1 MKTKDLILMSLRNL
15 NRRKLRTFLT
25 VLGVVIGSISIIMMI
40 SLGFGMTD
48 STKKQLASAGSLTQ
62 IDIYPANRYGG
73 MDEEDG
79 EKKPKTNKVGKL
91 DDATVEQLKKIP
103 HVDAVLAT
111 EQFDAR
117 INVKN
122 LQGYAT
128 LVGVDPAEYAKFDIK
143 LDSGR
148 LLQEGDMNKVVMGR
162 DVLRW
167 LSNPQRPRMNGPS
180 KDEERDPLTTKMFL
194 TLDTGGSYDPE
205 GQSTEPNKPNVKYP
219 IEAVGVFRDDDYEN
233 NYYIVMPIEYLRKIK
248 KDAKKLQ
255 SGGNQNMYGGYMM
268 GRREDKDNKYNN
280 IKVKVDNVD
289 NVQIVQEQIEAM
301 GLKPHSLNDVLVEIN
316 NSSKTQRLILG
327 GIGAVSLLVAAI
339 GISNTMVMSIY
350 ERTKEIGVMKV
361 IGASVSDIKKMF
373 LTESAF
379 IGLLGGL
386 VGIVLSY
393 AISALLNY
401 LGVKYG
407 FAGNMSGG
415 GFSPDFDPSQLK
427 MSIIP
432 VWLALASLVFS
443 ALIGIVS
450 GYFPAKKATKLS
462 ALEAM
467 RQN

>member
-79 EKKPKTNKVGKL
+79 KKKKTDKVAKL
-91 DDATVEQLKKIP
+91 DDATVEKLKKIP
-103 HVDAVLAT
+103 HVEAVLAT
-111 EQFDAR
+111 EQFETQ

-122 LQGYAT
+122 LQGYASI
-128 LVGVDPAEYAKFDIK
+128 VGVDPVEYAKFDIK

-148 LLQEGDMNKVVMGR
+148 MLQEGDVNQVVMGR

-167 LSNPQRPRMNGPS
+167 LSNPQRPRMGAS
-180 KDEERDPLTTKMFL
+180 QQEERDPLTTKMFL
-194 TLDTGGSYDPE
+194 TLNQAGGYDPE
-205 GQSTEPNKPNVKYP
+205 GNSNEANKPKQKYQ

-233 NYYIVMPIEYLRKIK
+233 NYYIVMPIDYLRKMK

-255 SGGNQNMYGGYMM
+255 AGNRQNGYNDYMFGG
-268 GRREDKDNKYNN
+268 REDKENKYNN
-280 IKVKVDNVD
+280 IKVKVDSVD
-289 NVQIVQEQIEAM
+289 NVQKVQEQIEAM
-301 GLKPHSLNDVLVEIN
+301 GLKPHSLNDILVEIN

-386 VGIVLSY
+386 VGIVLSF
-393 AISALLNY
+393 AISALINY

-407 FAGNMSGG
+407 FAANMSGG
-415 GFSPDFDPSQLK
+415 GYSPDFDPTQLK

-432 VWLALASLVFS
+432 AWLALASLVFS

>member
-79 EKKPKTNKVGKL
+79 KKKKTDKVAKL
-91 DDATVEQLKKIP
+91 DDATVEKLKKIP
-103 HVDAVLAT
+103 HVEAVLAT
-111 EQFDAR
+111 EQFEAQ

-122 LQGYAT
+122 LQGYASI
-128 LVGVDPAEYAKFDIK
+128 VGVDPVEYAKFDIK

-148 LLQEGDMNKVVMGR
+148 MLQEGDVNQVVMGR

-167 LSNPQRPRMNGPS
+167 LSNPQRPRMGAS
-180 KDEERDPLTTKMFL
+180 QQEERDPLTTKMFL
-194 TLDTGGSYDPE
+194 TLNQAGGYDPDGNSNE
-205 GQSTEPNKPNVKYP
+205 ANKPKQKYQ

-233 NYYIVMPIEYLRKIK
+233 NYYIVMPIDYLRKMK

-255 SGGNQNMYGGYMM
+255 AGNRQNGYNDYMFGG
-268 GRREDKDNKYNN
+268 REDKENKYNN
-280 IKVKVDNVD
+280 IKVKVDSVD
-289 NVQIVQEQIEAM
+289 NVQKVQEQIEAM
-301 GLKPHSLNDVLVEIN
+301 GLKPHSLNDILVEIN

-386 VGIVLSY
+386 IGIVLSF
-393 AISALLNY
+393 AISALINY

-407 FAGNMSGG
+407 FAANMSGG
-415 GFSPDFDPSQLK
+415 GYSPDFDPSQLK

-432 VWLALASLVFS
+432 AWLALASLVFS

>member
-73 MDEEDG
+73 IEEDG
-79 EKKPKTNKVGKL
+79 KKKKTDKVAKL
-91 DDATVEQLKKIP
+91 DDATVEKLKKIP
-103 HVDAVLAT
+103 HVEAVLAT
-111 EQFDAR
+111 EQFEAQ

-122 LQGYAT
+122 LQGYASI
-128 LVGVDPAEYAKFDIK
+128 VGVDPVEYAKFDIK

-148 LLQEGDMNKVVMGR
+148 MLQEGDVNQVVMGR

-167 LSNPQRPRMNGPS
+167 LSNPQRPRMNAPS
-180 KDEERDPLTTKMFL
+180 KDEQRDPLTTKMYL
-194 TLDTGGSYDPE
+194 TLNQAGGYDPE
-205 GQSTEPNKPNVKYP
+205 GNSNQANKPKQKYQ

-233 NYYIVMPIEYLRKIK
+233 NYYIVMPIDYLRKMK

-255 SGGNQNMYGGYMM
+255 AGNRQNGYNDYMFGG
-268 GRREDKDNKYNN
+268 RDDKENKYNN

-289 NVQIVQEQIEAM
+289 NVQKVQEQIEAL
-301 GLKPHSLNDVLVEIN
+301 GLKPHSLNDILVEIN

-379 IGLLGGL
+379 IGLLGGI

-393 AISALLNY
+393 GISALINY

-407 FAGNMSGG
+407 FAANMSGG

-432 VWLALASLVFS
+432 AWLALASLVFS

>member
-62 IDIYPANRYGG
+62 IDIYPANIYVGI
-73 MDEEDG
+73 DEEDG
-79 EKKPKTNKVGKL
+79 KKKKTDKVAKL
-91 DDATVEQLKKIP
+91 DDATVEKLKKIP
-103 HVDAVLAT
+103 HVEAVLAT
-111 EQFDAR
+111 EQFEAQ

-122 LQGYAT
+122 LQGYASI
-128 LVGVDPAEYAKFDIK
+128 VGVDPVEYAKFDIK

-148 LLQEGDMNKVVMGR
+148 MLQEGDVNQVVMGR

-167 LSNPQRPRMNGPS
+167 LSNPQRPRMGAS
-180 KDEERDPLTTKMFL
+180 QQEERDPLTTKMFL
-194 TLDTGGSYDPE
+194 TLNQAGSYDPDGKSNE
-205 GQSTEPNKPNVKYP
+205 ANKPKQKYQ

-233 NYYIVMPIEYLRKIK
+233 NYYIVMPIDYLRKMK

-255 SGGNQNMYGGYMM
+255 AGNKQNGFNGYMYGG
-268 GRREDKDNKYNN
+268 REDKENKYNN

-289 NVQIVQEQIEAM
+289 NVQKVQEQIEAM
-301 GLKPHSLNDVLVEIN
+301 GLKPHSLNDILVEIN

-386 VGIVLSY
+386 VGIVLSF
-393 AISALLNY
+393 AISALINY

-407 FAGNMSGG
+407 FAANMSGG
-415 GFSPDFDPSQLK
+415 GYSPDFDPSQLK

-432 VWLALASLVFS
+432 AWLALASLVFS

>member
-79 EKKPKTNKVGKL
+79 KKKKTDKVAKL
-91 DDATVEQLKKIP
+91 DDASFEKLKKIP
-103 HVDAVLAT
+103 HVEAVLAT
-111 EQFDAR
+111 EQFEAQ

-122 LQGYAT
+122 LQGYASI
-128 LVGVDPAEYAKFDIK
+128 VGVDPVEYAKFDIR

-148 LLQEGDMNKVVMGR
+148 MLQEGDVNQVVMGR

-167 LSNPQRPRMNGPS
+167 LNNPQRPRMGAS
-180 KDEERDPLTTKMFL
+180 QQEERDPLTTKMFL
-194 TLDTGGSYDPE
+194 TLNQAGGYDPDGNSNE
-205 GQSTEPNKPNVKYP
+205 ANKPKQKYQ

-233 NYYIVMPIEYLRKIK
+233 NYYIVMPIDYLRKMK

-255 SGGNQNMYGGYMM
+255 AGNRQNGYNDFMFGG
-268 GRREDKDNKYNN
+268 REDKENKYNN

-289 NVQIVQEQIEAM
+289 NVQKVQEQIEAM
-301 GLKPHSLNDVLVEIN
+301 GLKPHSLNDILVEIN

-393 AISALLNY
+393 AISALINY

-407 FAGNMSGG
+407 FAANMSGG

-432 VWLALASLVFS
+432 AWLALASLVFS

>member
-1 MKTKDLILMSLRNL
+1 M
-15 NRRKLRTFLT
+15 
-25 VLGVVIGSISIIMMI
+25 
-40 SLGFGMTD
+40 D
-48 STKKQLASAGSLTQ
+48 SREVEGDSV
-62 IDIYPANRYGG
+62 
-73 MDEEDG
+73 
-79 EKKPKTNKVGKL
+79 EK
-91 DDATVEQLKKIP
+91 E
-103 HVDAVLAT
+103 
-111 EQFDAR
+111 
-117 INVKN
+117 
-122 LQGYAT
+122 
-128 LVGVDPAEYAKFDIK
+128 VGVN
-143 LDSGR
+143 
-148 LLQEGDMNKVVMGR
+148 QVVMGR

-167 LSNPQRPRMNGPS
+167 LSNPQRPRMGAS
-180 KDEERDPLTTKMFL
+180 QQEERDPLTTKMFL
-194 TLDTGGSYDPE
+194 TLNQAGSYDPDGKSNE
-205 GQSTEPNKPNVKYP
+205 ANKPKQKYQ

-233 NYYIVMPIEYLRKIK
+233 NYYIVMPIDYLRKMK

-255 SGGNQNMYGGYMM
+255 AGNRQNGYNDYMFGG
-268 GRREDKDNKYNN
+268 REDKENKYNN

-289 NVQIVQEQIEAM
+289 NVQKVQEQIEAM
-301 GLKPHSLNDVLVEIN
+301 GLKPHSLNDILVEIN

-393 AISALLNY
+393 AISALINY

-407 FAGNMSGG
+407 FAANMSGG

-432 VWLALASLVFS
+432 AWLALASLVFS

>member
-62 IDIYPANRYGG
+62 IYIYPANRYGG
-73 MDEEDG
+73 DMDEDG
-79 EKKPKTNKVGKL
+79 NQKKKKTDKIAKL
-91 DDATVEQLKKIP
+91 DDATVEQLKKLP

-111 EQFDAR
+111 EQFNAQ

-122 LQGYAT
+122 LQGYASIY
-128 LVGVDPAEYAKFDIK
+128 GVDPAEYAKFDIK

-148 LLQEGDMNKVVMGR
+148 LLEEGDVNQVVMGR

-167 LSNPQRPRMNGPS
+167 LSNPQRPRMGS
-180 KDEERDPLTTKMFL
+180 SQQEERDPLTTKMFL
-194 TLDTGGSYDPE
+194 TLDTGSGYDPD
-205 GQSTEPNKPNVKYP
+205 GKSNEPNKPNKKFP
-219 IEAVGVFRDDDYEN
+219 IEAVGVFRDDDYDN
-233 NYYIVMPIEYLRKIK
+233 NYYIVMPIDYLRKMK
-248 KDAKKLQ
+248 KEAKKLQ
-255 SGGNQNMYGGYMM
+255 AGNKQSGFNDYMFGG
-268 GRREDKDNKYNN
+268 REDKDNKYNN
-280 IKVKVDNVD
+280 IKVKVDSVD
-289 NVQIVQEQIEAM
+289 NVQKVQEQIEAM
-301 GLKPHSLNDVLVEIN
+301 GLKPHSLNDILVEIN

-432 VWLALASLVFS
+432 VWLALASLLFS

>member
-79 EKKPKTNKVGKL
+79 KKKKTDKVAKL
-91 DDATVEQLKKIP
+91 DDATVEKLKKIP
-103 HVDAVLAT
+103 HVEAVLAT
-111 EQFDAR
+111 EQFEAQ

-122 LQGYAT
+122 LQGYASII
-128 LVGVDPAEYAKFDIK
+128 GVDPVEYAKLDIK

-148 LLQEGDMNKVVMGR
+148 MLQEGDVNQVVMGR

-167 LSNPQRPRMNGPS
+167 LSNPQRPRMGAS
-180 KDEERDPLTTKMFL
+180 QQEERDPLTTKMFL
-194 TLDTGGSYDPE
+194 TLNQAGSYDPDGKSNE
-205 GQSTEPNKPNVKYP
+205 ANKPKQKYQ

-233 NYYIVMPIEYLRKIK
+233 NYYIVMPIDYLRKMK

-255 SGGNQNMYGGYMM
+255 AGNRQNGYNDYMFGG
-268 GRREDKDNKYNN
+268 REDKENKYNN
-280 IKVKVDNVD
+280 IKVKVDSVD
-289 NVQIVQEQIEAM
+289 NVQKVQEQIEAM
-301 GLKPHSLNDVLVEIN
+301 GLKPHSLNDILVEIN

-386 VGIVLSY
+386 VGIVLSF
-393 AISALLNY
+393 AISALINY

-407 FAGNMSGG
+407 FAANMSGG
-415 GFSPDFDPSQLK
+415 GYSPDFDPTQLK

-432 VWLALASLVFS
+432 AWLALASLVFS

>member
-73 MDEEDG
+73 IEEEDG
-79 EKKPKTNKVGKL
+79 KKKKTDKVAKL
-91 DDATVEQLKKIP
+91 DDATVEKLKKIP
-103 HVDAVLAT
+103 HVEAVLAT
-111 EQFDAR
+111 EQFEAQ

-122 LQGYAT
+122 LQGYASI
-128 LVGVDPAEYAKFDIK
+128 VGVDPVEYAKFDIK

-148 LLQEGDMNKVVMGR
+148 MLQEGDVNQVVMGR

-167 LSNPQRPRMNGPS
+167 LSNPQRPRMGANQQ
-180 KDEERDPLTTKMFL
+180 EERDPLTTKMFL
-194 TLDTGGSYDPE
+194 TLNTGGGYDPE
-205 GQSTEPNKPNVKYP
+205 GNSNEPNKPNKKFP

-233 NYYIVMPIEYLRKIK
+233 NYYIVMPIDYLRKMK
-248 KDAKKLQ
+248 KEAKKLQ
-255 SGGNQNMYGGYMM
+255 AGNRQNGFNDYMYGG
-268 GRREDKDNKYNN
+268 REDKENKYNN

-289 NVQIVQEQIEAM
+289 NVQKVQEQIEAM
-301 GLKPHSLNDVLVEIN
+301 GLKPHSLNDILVEIN

-386 VGIVLSY
+386 IGIVLSF
-393 AISALLNY
+393 AISALINY

-407 FAGNMSGG
+407 FAANMSGG
-415 GFSPDFDPSQLK
+415 GYSPDFDPSQLK

-432 VWLALASLVFS
+432 AWLALASLVFS

>member
-73 MDEEDG
+73 IDEEDG
-79 EKKPKTNKVGKL
+79 KKKKTDKVAKL
-91 DDATVEQLKKIP
+91 DDATVEKLKKIP
-103 HVDAVLAT
+103 HVEAVLAT
-111 EQFDAR
+111 EQFEAQ

-122 LQGYAT
+122 LQGYASII
-128 LVGVDPAEYAKFDIK
+128 GVDPVEYAKLDIK

-148 LLQEGDMNKVVMGR
+148 MLQEGDVNQVVMGR

-167 LSNPQRPRMNGPS
+167 LSNPQRPRMGAS
-180 KDEERDPLTTKMFL
+180 QQEERDPLTTKMFL
-194 TLDTGGSYDPE
+194 TLNQAGSYDPDGKSNE
-205 GQSTEPNKPNVKYP
+205 ANKPKQKYQ

-233 NYYIVMPIEYLRKIK
+233 NYYIVMPIDYLRKMK

-255 SGGNQNMYGGYMM
+255 AGNRQNGYNDYMFGG
-268 GRREDKDNKYNN
+268 REDKENKYNN

-289 NVQIVQEQIEAM
+289 NVQKVQEQIEAM
-301 GLKPHSLNDVLVEIN
+301 GLKPHSLNDILVEIN

-386 VGIVLSY
+386 IGIVLSY
-393 AISALLNY
+393 AISALINY

-407 FAGNMSGG
+407 FAANMAGG
-415 GFSPDFDPSQLK
+415 GYSPDFDPTQLK

-432 VWLALASLVFS
+432 AWLALASLVFS

>member
-62 IDIYPANRYGG
+62 IYIYPANRYGG
-73 MDEEDG
+73 DMDEDG
-79 EKKPKTNKVGKL
+79 NQKKKKPDKIAKL
-91 DDATVEQLKKIP
+91 DDATVEKLKKIP
-103 HVDAVLAT
+103 HVEAVLAA
-111 EQFDAR
+111 EQFEAQ

-122 LQGYAT
+122 LQGYASI
-128 LVGVDPAEYAKFDIK
+128 LGVDPAEYAKFDIK

-148 LLQEGDMNKVVMGR
+148 LLQEGDVNQVVMGR

-167 LSNPQRPRMNGPS
+167 LSNPQRPRMNGH
-180 KDEERDPLTTKMFL
+180 EERDPLTTKMFL
-194 TLDTGGSYDPE
+194 TLNTGGGYDPE
-205 GQSTEPNKPNVKYP
+205 GQKSEPNKPNKKYP
-219 IEAVGVFRDDDYEN
+219 IEAVGVFRDDDYDN
-233 NYYIVMPIEYLRKIK
+233 NYYMIMPIDYLRKIK

-255 SGGNQNMYGGYMM
+255 AGNKQNGFNDYMFGG
-268 GRREDKDNKYNN
+268 REDKENKYNN
-280 IKVKVDNVD
+280 IKVKVDSVD
-289 NVQIVQEQIEAM
+289 NVQKVQEQIEAM
-301 GLKPHSLNDVLVEIN
+301 GLKPHSLNDILVEIN

-393 AISALLNY
+393 AISTLLNY

>member
-79 EKKPKTNKVGKL
+79 KKKKTDKVAKL
-91 DDATVEQLKKIP
+91 DDATVEKLKKIP
-103 HVDAVLAT
+103 HVEAVLAT
-111 EQFDAR
+111 EQFEAQ

-122 LQGYAT
+122 LQGYASI
-128 LVGVDPAEYAKFDIK
+128 VGVDQVEYAKFDIK

-148 LLQEGDMNKVVMGR
+148 MLQEGDVNQVVMGR

-167 LSNPQRPRMNGPS
+167 LSNPQRPRMGAS
-180 KDEERDPLTTKMFL
+180 QQEERDPLTTKMFL
-194 TLDTGGSYDPE
+194 TLNQAGGYDPE
-205 GQSTEPNKPNVKYP
+205 GNSNEANKPKQKYQ

-233 NYYIVMPIEYLRKIK
+233 NYYIVMPIDYLRKMK

-255 SGGNQNMYGGYMM
+255 AGNRQNGYNDYMFGG
-268 GRREDKDNKYNN
+268 REDKENKYNN
-280 IKVKVDNVD
+280 IKVKVDSVD
-289 NVQIVQEQIEAM
+289 NVQKVQEQIEAM
-301 GLKPHSLNDVLVEIN
+301 GLKPHSLNDILVEIN

-393 AISALLNY
+393 AISALINY

-407 FAGNMSGG
+407 FAANMSGG
-415 GFSPDFDPSQLK
+415 GYSPDFDPTQLK

-432 VWLALASLVFS
+432 AWLALASLVFS

>member
-73 MDEEDG
+73 IEEEDG
-79 EKKPKTNKVGKL
+79 KKKKTDKVAKL
-91 DDATVEQLKKIP
+91 DDATVEKLKKIP
-103 HVDAVLAT
+103 HVEAVLAT
-111 EQFDAR
+111 EQFEAQ

-122 LQGYAT
+122 LQGYASI
-128 LVGVDPAEYAKFDIK
+128 VGVDPVEYAKFDIK

-148 LLQEGDMNKVVMGR
+148 MLQEGDVNQVVMGR

-167 LSNPQRPRMNGPS
+167 LSNPQRPRMGANQQ
-180 KDEERDPLTTKMFL
+180 EERDPLTTKMFL
-194 TLDTGGSYDPE
+194 TLNTGGGYDPE
-205 GQSTEPNKPNVKYP
+205 GNSNEPNKPNKKFP

-233 NYYIVMPIEYLRKIK
+233 NYYIVMPIDYLRKMK
-248 KDAKKLQ
+248 KEAKKLQ
-255 SGGNQNMYGGYMM
+255 AGNRQNGFNDYMFGG
-268 GRREDKDNKYNN
+268 REDKENKYNN

-289 NVQIVQEQIEAM
+289 NVQKVQEQIEAM
-301 GLKPHSLNDVLVEIN
+301 GLKPHSLNDILVEIN

-386 VGIVLSY
+386 VGIVLSF
-393 AISALLNY
+393 AISALINY

-407 FAGNMSGG
+407 FAANMSGG
-415 GFSPDFDPSQLK
+415 GYSPDFDPSQLK

-432 VWLALASLVFS
+432 ARLALASLVFS